1 MCFLSSP
8 ADNEPTPL
16 KRQASPTVA
25 DLLREQGYLH
35 QHAGNVARMVEGFR
49 ESDGSYTPA
58 VRRMTLAAT
67 RNALEAYAKT
77 LDTLEAEVLPVRAIP
92 VAKPFGR
99 RVPDAA
105 LPAVASVGSL

>member
-8 ADNEPTPL
+8 ADDAPAPPKL
-16 KRQASPTVA
+16 QASPTIA
-25 DLLREQGYLH
+25 DLLREQGHLH

-67 RNALEAYAKT
+67 RNALDAYAKT
-77 LDTLEAEVLPVRAIP
+77 LDTLESEVLPVRALPHP
-92 VAKPFGR
+92 VKTFGR
-99 RVPDAA
+99 R
-105 LPAVASVGSL
+105 LPAVVSPEAVS